1 MTADGRVCLQKI
13 TFDVRQPLM
22 EKGPQRKITF
32 GQENLLD
39 PKDFWTQGLL
49 TQMIMDTKFWV
60 HERVLNKS

>member
-1 MTADGRVCLQKI
+1 
-13 TFDVRQPLM
+13 M
-22 EKGPQRKITF
+22 EKDPQRKITF